1 MKSYTLKLVALSLAL
16 ASTSALA
23 QQRLIVSY
31 PKPEI
36 NAMSALTANTPLP
49 QQHCF
54 MLAEQQSWCVP
65 KPAAAGKMFSQH
77 HRIKESGYKSQTISV
92 PAGLPIEQAQ
102 QMLQQ
107 TGFYSHVE
115 QDVEISSAQA
125 QWNETSPDDES
136 FALQTFFAD
145 NSEEA
150 PTASSVL
157 SMWRQLKAP
166 ELASDVYVLDSGFT
180 LHDDIR
186 YLDGFNFVTLNE
198 GDVRG
203 PGFLEQEFVKSS
215 CQNVHGLG
223 VASVIGA
230 TVNNGLNIAG
240 INGSVNLL
248 PLRVMN
254 CGSGLM
260 SDAAAALDWLSG
272 DSFAELPDFTGQ
284 PGVINMSLA
293 GKVGDM
299 SCPFYLQNAIDKV
312 TAKGFTVVV
321 AAGNYAVD
329 AVNYIPAKCDN
340 VITVGA
346 ATEGDDYNPADIADF
361 SNFGEQI
368 DIMAMGQSVP
378 GLVGDNKLG
387 YWDGTSVAAPIV
399 AGVLSAVQKDFNFSA
414 QDWQMLVQLSGVSR
428 WVSNSRCDSVGCG
441 AGILDAATLY
451 SNAQR
456 LENGEL
462 NAATFVLNAV
472 PACRHSWLLQH
483 LPQGISLCEQ
493 VSIELNTFVQYQ
505 EGDVIRLTAAPATAL
520 SQSAEYSWI
529 GDFTARR
536 FVVNK
541 ADVLDK
547 TLYAQLC
554 RADMAECSAPVRI
567 NTSALADIPAV
578 CQ

>member
-1 MKSYTLKLVALSLAL
+1 MKSYTLKLVALSLML
-16 ASTSALA
+16 ASGASLA
-23 QQRLIVSY
+23 EQRLVVSY
-31 PKPEI
+31 PASDI
-36 NAMSALTANTPLP
+36 SVMSASASPAVT

-54 MLAEQQSWCVP
+54 MLPEQQSWCVP
-65 KPAAAGKMFSQH
+65 KPAGAGKMFSQH
-77 HRIKESGYKSQTISV
+77 SRLKESGYKSMAISV
-92 PAGLPIEQAQ
+92 PASLSVEQAQ

-115 QDVEISSAQA
+115 LDVLINSSES
-125 QWNETSPDDES
+125 QWNETNPDDES

-166 ELASDVYVLDSGFT
+166 QLISDVYVLDTGFT

-203 PGFLEQEFVKSS
+203 PGFLEQEFVKSN
-215 CQNVHGLG
+215 CRNVHGLG

-254 CGSGLM
+254 CGSGVM

-272 DSFAELPDFTGQ
+272 ESFAELPDFTGQ
-284 PGVINMSLA
+284 PGVINMSLG
-293 GKVGDM
+293 GKIGDS
-299 SCPFYLQNAIDKV
+299 SCPFFLQNAIDKV

-321 AAGNYAVD
+321 AAGNQAD
-329 AVNYIPAKCDN
+329 NAVNYIPAKCDN

-346 ATEGDDYNPADIADF
+346 ATEGDDFNPADIARF
-361 SNFGEQI
+361 SNYGERI

-378 GLVGDNKLG
+378 GLIGNNKLG
-387 YWDGTSVAAPIV
+387 FWDGTSVAAPIV

-451 SNAQR
+451 GNAQR

-462 NAATFVLNAV
+462 NAATFVLNTV
-472 PACRHSWLLQH
+472 PACRHSWMLQH
-483 LPQGISLCEQ
+483 LPQGASLCEQ
-493 VSIELNTFVQYQ
+493 VSIELNTFVRYR
-505 EGDVIRLTAAPATAL
+505 EGDVIRLSAAPVNAL
-520 SQSAEYSWI
+520 FQSADRTWI
-529 GDFTARR
+529 GDFTTRR

-541 ADVLDK
+541 ADVLGK
-547 TLYAQLC
+547 TLHAQLC
-554 RADMAECSAPVRI
+554 KADTAECSAPVRV
-567 NTSALADIPAV
+567 NTSALADIPMV

>member
-1 MKSYTLKLVALSLAL
+1 MKSYTLKLVALSLTLASGAAL
-16 ASTSALA
+16 AE
-23 QQRLIVSY
+23 QRLVVSY
-31 PKPEI
+31 PASDI
-36 NAMSALTANTPLP
+36 SVMSVSAAPALP

-54 MLAEQQSWCVP
+54 MLPDQQSWCVP
-65 KPAAAGKMFSQH
+65 RPAGAGKMFSQH
-77 HRIKESGYKSQTISV
+77 NRLKESRYKSLAISV
-92 PAGLPIEQAQ
+92 PAGLPVAQAQ

-115 QDVEISSAQA
+115 PDVMISSAQA

-166 ELASDVYVLDSGFT
+166 QLASDVYVLDSGFT

-215 CQNVHGLG
+215 CHNVHGLG

-230 TVNNGLNIAG
+230 TVNNGLDITG

-254 CGSGLM
+254 CGTGVM

-284 PGVINMSLA
+284 PGVINMSLS
-293 GKVGDM
+293 GKVGDS
-299 SCPFYLQNAIDKV
+299 SCPFYLQNAINKV

-346 ATEGDDYNPADIADF
+346 ATEGDDYNPADIASF
-361 SNFGEQI
+361 SNYGEHI

-378 GLVGDNKLG
+378 GLRGDNKLG
-387 YWDGTSVAAPIV
+387 FWDGTSFSAPIV

-414 QDWQMLVQLSGVSR
+414 QDWQMLVKLSGVSR

-451 SNAQR
+451 ANAQR

-462 NAATFVLNAV
+462 NAAAFVLNAV
-472 PACRHSWLLQH
+472 PACRHSWMLQH
-483 LPQGISLCEQ
+483 LPQGASLCDQ
-493 VSIELNTFVQYQ
+493 VSIELNTFVQHT
-505 EGDVIRLTAAPATAL
+505 EGDVFRLSAAPGNTL
-520 SQSAEYSWI
+520 SQSAERTWV

-536 FVVNK
+536 FVVSK
-541 ADVLDK
+541 ADVLGK
-547 TLYAQLC
+547 TLYAELC
-554 RADMAECSAPVRI
+554 RADTAECSAPVRI
-567 NTSALADIPAV
+567 NSRALADIPAV

>member
-1 MKSYTLKLVALSLAL
+1 MKAYTLKLVALSLAL
-16 ASTSALA
+16 ASTPALA
-23 QQRLIVSY
+23 QQRLVVSY
-31 PKPEI
+31 PTSDI
-36 NAMSALTANTPLP
+36 SMMSASAAPAVP

-54 MLAEQQSWCVP
+54 MLPEQQSWCVP
-65 KPAAAGKMFSQH
+65 KPAAAGNMFNQQH
-77 HRIKESGYKSQTISV
+77 KAKNSRYKSQTISV

-115 QDVEISSAQA
+115 PDVVISSAQA
-125 QWNETSPDDES
+125 QWNDTDPDDES
-136 FALQTFFAD
+136 FELQTFFAD
-145 NSEEA
+145 NSEAA

-166 ELASDVYVLDSGFT
+166 QNSSAVYVLDSGFT
-180 LHDDIR
+180 LHDDIA
-186 YLDGFNFVTLNE
+186 YEDGFNFVTLND

-203 PGFLEQEFVKSS
+203 PGFLEQEFAKSS
-215 CQNVHGLG
+215 CHNVHGLG
-223 VASVIGA
+223 VASIIGA
-230 TVNNGLNIAG
+230 KVNNGLNIAG
-240 INGSVNLL
+240 INGNVNLV

-254 CGSGLM
+254 CGSGM
-260 SDAAAALDWLSG
+260 MTDVAAALEWLSG

-284 PGVINMSLA
+284 PGVINLSLA

-321 AAGNYAVD
+321 SAGNYAVE

-346 ATEGDDYNPADIADF
+346 ATEGDDYNPADIAGF
-361 SNFGEQI
+361 SNYGERI

-378 GLVGDNKLG
+378 GLIHDNKLG
-387 YWDGTSVAAPIV
+387 FWDGTSFSAPIV

-428 WVSNSRCDSVGCG
+428 WASNNRCDSVGCG

-451 SNAQR
+451 RNAQR
-456 LENGEL
+456 FENGEL
-462 NAATFVLNAV
+462 NAASFLLNAV
-472 PACRHSWLLQH
+472 PACRHSWMLQH
-483 LPQGISLCEQ
+483 LPQGTSLCEQ
-493 VSIELNTFVQYQ
+493 VSIELNTYVQYRD
-505 EGDVIRLTAAPATAL
+505 GDVIRLSAAAGNNF
-520 SQSAEYSWI
+520 SQSAERTWI
-529 GDFTARR
+529 GDFTAKR

-541 ADVLDK
+541 ADVLGK

-554 RADMAECSAPVRI
+554 QADMAECSAPVRI
-567 NTSALADIPAV
+567 NTRALADIPAA